1 MKEEQRLEEALLTLE
16 ATAAALENE
25 KAKSKAAIL
34 AAEAAPRLV
43 EEELQKR
50 LNADKMEENKVLG
63 TLGQYYVA
71 LKYHLKYQSL
81 LHMLHILVALFL
93 IYVYFSI
100 F

>member
-1 MKEEQRLEEALLTLE
+1 MNEEQRLEEALFTLE
-16 ATAAALENE
+16 ASAAALENE

-34 AAEAAPRLV
+34 AAEAAQRLV
-43 EEELQKR
+43 EEEVQMR
-50 LNADKMEENKVLG
+50 LNADKMEENKVRG

-71 LKYHLKYQSL
+71 FKYQSL

-93 IYVYFSI
+93 FNMYFSI

>member
-34 AAEAAPRLV
+34 AAEAAQRLV
-43 EEELQKR
+43 EEEVQKR
-50 LNADKMEENKVLG
+50 LNADKMEENKVRG

-71 LKYHLKYQSL
+71 LKYQSL

>member
-50 LNADKMEENKVLG
+50 LNADKMEENKVRG

-71 LKYHLKYQSL
+71 LKYQSL

>member
-71 LKYHLKYQSL
+71 LKYQSL